1 MIICRECNSPM
12 VVTNTVNDLWYGEVI
27 RRRSCKCCGKAV
39 FTVEKIIKQDKET
52 GLQRFLKSISVDEV
66 K

>member
-1 MIICRECNSPM
+1 M